1 MKEIKKNNYNIS
13 YYNSYFKNILK
24 ISQDINLQTFF
35 KIHKLIEEKIQ
46 KKKNIFVA
54 GNGGSGA
61 ISNHL
66 MCDFNKGIKISS
78 QYKVAPKIISLSSS
92 LELITAISNDIS
104 YDEIFKFQLENYY
117 NKGDCLICFSCSGQS
132 KNIINVMKFANK
144 KKIKTVLFQGFGKL
158 NNKIIPDFYINLNFR
173 NYGLTEDLFQ
183 NFMHIISQLIRK
195 KYSNDTVL

>member
-1 MKEIKKNNYNIS
+1 MKKKKNYQNIL
-13 YYNSYFKNILK
+13 YFNSYFKNILK
-24 ISQDINLQTFF
+24 VSQNINLPIFF
-35 KIHKLIEEKIQ
+35 EIQDLLEEKI
-46 KKKNIFVA
+46 KKNKTIFVA
-54 GNGGSGA
+54 GNGGSAA
-61 ISNHL
+61 ISNHF

-78 QYKVAPKIISLSSS
+78 KYKLKPKIISLSTS
-92 LELITAISNDIS
+92 LELITAISNDLS

-132 KNIINVMKFANK
+132 KNIINVIKFANK

-158 NNKIIPDFYINLNFR
+158 NNKIKPDFYINLNFR

-195 KYSNDTVL
+195 KYFNNTVL